1 MDDRTGPKTSW
12 VDPELLRLKQ
22 EERELFR
29 EAHTIFH
36 IVFAFSVIS
45 LVLFLLL
52 LVIVVLLHRLVVH
65 FVRKRSLSRLL
76 EKQAAAGVDRRR
88 TSSTFKRLGRP
99 VPQRAGK
106 QNQETKMCSCASV
119 LSFRQDCQNT
129 FRSKRDPVL
138 TNNCCQSKVKTTQET
153 NRQMRFV

>member
-1 MDDRTGPKTSW
+1 M
-12 VDPELLRLKQ
+12 
-22 EERELFR
+22 
-29 EAHTIFH
+29 
-36 IVFAFSVIS
+36 
-45 LVLFLLL
+45 
-52 LVIVVLLHRLVVH
+52 
-65 FVRKRSLSRLL
+65 
-76 EKQAAAGVDRRR
+76 QAAAGVDRRR

-153 NRQMRFV
+153 NRQMQFV

>member
-1 MDDRTGPKTSW
+1 MEDRTGPKTSW

-45 LVLFLLL
+45 LVLFLFL

-65 FVRKRSLSRLL
+65 FLRKRSLSRLL
-76 EKQAAAGVDRRR
+76 EKQAGVGVDRRR
-88 TSSTFKRLGRP
+88 TSSTSKRVGRTISER
-99 VPQRAGK
+99 PQK
-106 QNQETKMCSCASV
+106 QTQETNMCSCVSL
-119 LSFRQDCQNT
+119 LSFPHDGQNV
-129 FRSKRDPVL
+129 FRSKPDPVL
-138 TNNCCQSKVKTTQET
+138 TNNCCQSEVTTTKET
-153 NRQMRFV
+153 KRQIQFV

>member
-76 EKQAAAGVDRRR
+76 EKQAAAGVDKRR
-88 TSSTFKRLGRP
+88 TSSTSRRLGRT
-99 VPQRAGK
+99 VPQRNRPRR
-106 QNQETKMCSCASV
+106 QICALV
-119 LSFRQDCQNT
+119 RQFCL
-129 FRSKRDPVL
+129 FLLVKIA
-138 TNNCCQSKVKTTQET
+138 KIVKTHSGQS
-153 NRQMRFV
+153 QALC

>member
-1 MDDRTGPKTSW
+1 MEDRTGPKTSW

-45 LVLFLLL
+45 LVLFLFL

-65 FVRKRSLSRLL
+65 FLRKRSLSRLL
-76 EKQAAAGVDRRR
+76 EKQAGVGVDRRR
-88 TSSTFKRLGRP
+88 TSSKRLGRT
-99 VPQRAGK
+99 VPQRPEK
-106 QNQETKMCSCASV
+106 QTQGTNMCSCASL
-119 LSFRQDCQNT
+119 LSFPAAGQNT
-129 FRSKRDPVL
+129 FRSKPGPML
-138 TNNCCQSKVKTTQET
+138 TDNGCQNEVTTKQET
-153 NRQMRFV
+153 KRQVQLV

>member
-1 MDDRTGPKTSW
+1 MDDGAGPKTSW

-36 IVFAFSVIS
+36 IVFAFSVVS

-52 LVIVVLLHRLVVH
+52 LVIAVLLHRLVVH

-76 EKQAAAGVDRRR
+76 EKQAGVRVDRRR
-88 TSSTFKRLGRP
+88 TTSRRLGRP
-99 VPQRAGK
+99 LPQGPEK
-106 QNQETKMCSCASV
+106 QTQGTNMCSCASL
-119 LSFRQDCQNT
+119 LSFPHADQNM
-129 FRSKRDPVL
+129 FRSKPDPVL
-138 TNNCCQSKVKTTQET
+138 THNCCQSEVTKTQET
-153 NRQMRFV
+153 KRQIQLV

>member
-1 MDDRTGPKTSW
+1 MEDRTGPKTSW

-36 IVFAFSVIS
+36 IVFAFSVVS

-52 LVIVVLLHRLVVH
+52 LVIAVLLHRLVVH

-76 EKQAAAGVDRRR
+76 EKQAGVGVDRRR
-88 TSSTFKRLGRP
+88 TTSTRLGRT
-99 VPQRAGK
+99 VPQRPEK
-106 QNQETKMCSCASV
+106 QTQETNMCSCASL
-119 LSFRQDCQNT
+119 LSFPAAGQNT
-129 FRSKRDPVL
+129 FRSKPGPML
-138 TNNCCQSKVKTTQET
+138 TDNCCQNEVTTKQESK
-153 NRQMRFV
+153 RQIQLV

>member
-1 MDDRTGPKTSW
+1 MEDRTGPKTSW

-22 EERELFR
+22 VERELFR

-52 LVIVVLLHRLVVH
+52 LVIAVLLHRLVVH

-88 TSSTFKRLGRP
+88 TTSRRLGRP
-99 VPQRAGK
+99 VPQRPEK
-106 QNQETKMCSCASV
+106 QTQGTNMCSCASL
-119 LSFRQDCQNT
+119 LSFPAAGQNT
-129 FRSKRDPVL
+129 FRSKPGPML
-138 TNNCCQSKVKTTQET
+138 TDNCCQNEVTTKQESK
-153 NRQMRFV
+153 RQIQLV

>member
-1 MDDRTGPKTSW
+1 MEDRTGPKTSW
-12 VDPELLRLKQ
+12 VDPDLLRLKQ
-22 EERELFR
+22 EERELFQ

-45 LVLFLLL
+45 LVLFLFL

-88 TSSTFKRLGRP
+88 TTSRRLGRP
-99 VPQRAGK
+99 VPQRPKK
-106 QNQETKMCSCASV
+106 QTQGTDMCSCASL
-119 LSFRQDCQNT
+119 LSFPAAGQNT
-129 FRSKRDPVL
+129 FRSKPGPML
-138 TNNCCQSKVKTTQET
+138 TDNCCQNEVTTKQET
-153 NRQMRFV
+153 KRQIQFV

>member
-1 MDDRTGPKTSW
+1 MEDRTGPKTSW

-52 LVIVVLLHRLVVH
+52 LVIAVLLHRLVVH

-88 TSSTFKRLGRP
+88 TTSRRLGRT
-99 VPQRAGK
+99 VPQRPEK
-106 QNQETKMCSCASV
+106 QTQGTNMCSCASL
-119 LSFRQDCQNT
+119 LSFPAAGQNT
-129 FRSKRDPVL
+129 FRSKPGPML
-138 TNNCCQSKVKTTQET
+138 TDNCCQNEVTTKQET
-153 NRQMRFV
+153 KRQIQLV

>member
-36 IVFAFSVIS
+36 IVFAFSVVF

-52 LVIVVLLHRLVVH
+52 LVIAVLLHRLVVH
-65 FVRKRSLSRLL
+65 FLRKRSLSRLL
-76 EKQAAAGVDRRR
+76 EKQAGVDRRR
-88 TSSTFKRLGRP
+88 TTSRRLGRT
-99 VPQRAGK
+99 VPQRPGK
-106 QNQETKMCSCASV
+106 QTQGTDMCSCASL
-119 LSFRQDCQNT
+119 LSFPAACQNT
-129 FRSKRDPVL
+129 FRSKPGPML
-138 TNNCCQSKVKTTQET
+138 TDNCCQNEVTTKQET
-153 NRQMRFV
+153 KRQVQLV

>member
-1 MDDRTGPKTSW
+1 MEEGTGPKTSW

-22 EERELFR
+22 EEKELFR

-52 LVIVVLLHRLVVH
+52 LVIAVLLHRLVVH

-76 EKQAAAGVDRRR
+76 EKQAAAGVERRR
-88 TSSTFKRLGRP
+88 TSSTSRRIGRP
-99 VPQRAGK
+99 LPQGPGK
-106 QNQETKMCSCASV
+106 QTQGTNMCS
-119 LSFRQDCQNT
+119 
-129 FRSKRDPVL
+129 
-138 TNNCCQSKVKTTQET
+138 
-153 NRQMRFV
+153 

>member
-88 TSSTFKRLGRP
+88 TSSTSKRLGRP
-99 VPQRAGK
+99 VPQGPGK
-106 QNQETKMCSCASV
+106 QTQKTNMCSCASV
-119 LSFRQDCQNT
+119 LSFSPACQNT
-129 FRSKRDPVL
+129 FSSKPDPVL
-138 TNNCCQSKVKTTQET
+138 TDNCCQSEATTTQET
-153 NRQMRFV
+153 NRQIQFV

>member
-1 MDDRTGPKTSW
+1 MEDRTGPKTSW

-52 LVIVVLLHRLVVH
+52 LVIAVLLHRLVVH

-88 TSSTFKRLGRP
+88 TTSRRLGRP
-99 VPQRAGK
+99 VPQRPEK
-106 QNQETKMCSCASV
+106 QTQGTNMCSCASL
-119 LSFRQDCQNT
+119 LSFPAAGQNT
-129 FRSKRDPVL
+129 FRSKPGPML
-138 TNNCCQSKVKTTQET
+138 TDNCCQNEVTTKQET
-153 NRQMRFV
+153 KRQVQLV

>member
-1 MDDRTGPKTSW
+1 MEEGTGPKTSW

-52 LVIVVLLHRLVVH
+52 LVIAVLLHRLVVH

-88 TSSTFKRLGRP
+88 TTSRRLGRT
-99 VPQRAGK
+99 VPQRPEK
-106 QNQETKMCSCASV
+106 QTQGTDMCSCASL
-119 LSFRQDCQNT
+119 LSFPAAGQNT
-129 FRSKRDPVL
+129 FRSKPGPML
-138 TNNCCQSKVKTTQET
+138 TDNCCQNEVTTKQESK
-153 NRQMRFV
+153 RQIQLV